1 MLVYIKENIMGI
13 FIYYIE
19 ILIKK
24 LYMKKVCVYKIYLI
38 IIDKIINDS
47 VYLKL
52 KFWVYVNEVMLVVK

>member
-1 MLVYIKENIMGI
+1 MGI
-13 FIYYIE
+13 FIYYID

-38 IIDKIINDS
+38 IIDKIINDK